1 MDNPQIAVR
10 LVETLARLKTLGLRA
25 LRISRSSIACVSQVG
40 ARYPRGIPPSRS
52 SRRTSARL
60 AAVLVIVL
68 ALAPSTASAHHGR
81 GIRWAA
87 PLLVKVGDC
96 TQARWRPAVR
106 AAVADWD
113 RTPGLSVRRVRCN
126 RGRFS
131 VRSGYFQRSWAGLAS
146 PRSSGGLIQSIEGVS
161 IENRY
166 SRKSIVCHALGLVTG
181 TARSRACTPDRAGG
195 PSPRPRTQRSRRS
208 TGRPE
213 RCPSCSRA

>member
-1 MDNPQIAVR
+1 MAF
-10 LVETLARLKTLGLRA
+10 A
-25 LRISRSSIACVSQVG
+25 L
-40 ARYPRGIPPSRS
+40 
-52 SRRTSARL
+52 
-60 AAVLVIVL
+60 VL

-146 PRSSGGLIQSIEGVS
+146 PRSSGGLIQSIAGVS

-166 SRKSIVCHALGLVTG
+166 SRTSIVCHELGHALGLGHWYSPVSCMYPG
-181 TARSRACTPDRAGG
+181 PSRAG
-195 PSPRPRTQRSRRS
+195 RPRAHDYAALAAQYGT
-208 TGRPE
+208 P
-213 RCPSCSRA
+213 